1 MTRAN
6 LIKADIWA
14 KVIWGDIGRPDL
26 LAKDLIEDYGI
37 ALEDLLNVRTFLD
50 HNRKILLA
58 KLMKEHQIN
67 SNTGKMDSVN
77 AQEREARADQRY
89 SDHIK
94 ALSLAVQNE
103 AELSF
108 EITIVRINFETWKTK
123 MINQM
128 KEAKDY
134 GVKK

>member
-1 MTRAN
+1 MSEEITEQHMHKLRELGKKYA
-6 LIKADIWA
+6 KAKA
-14 KVIWGDIGRPDL
+14 EL
-26 LAKDLIEDYGI
+26 S
-37 ALEDLLNVRTFLD
+37 FLD

-58 KLMKEHQIN
+58 RLRKEPQIN

-94 ALSLAVQNE
+94 ALSVAVQNE

>member
-1 MTRAN
+1 MSEEITEQHMHKLRELGKKYA
-6 LIKADIWA
+6 KAKA
-14 KVIWGDIGRPDL
+14 EL
-26 LAKDLIEDYGI
+26 S
-37 ALEDLLNVRTFLD
+37 FLD

-58 KLMKEHQIN
+58 KLMKEHMIN
-67 SNTGKMDSVN
+67 SNTGKLDSV
-77 AQEREARADQRY
+77 ASQEREGSCDPRY
-89 SDHIK
+89 EEHIK
-94 ALSLAVQNE
+94 ALAIAVQNE

>member
-1 MTRAN
+1 MSEEITEQHMHILRGLGKDHA
-6 LIKADIWA
+6 KA
-14 KVIWGDIGRPDL
+14 KGQL
-26 LAKDLIEDYGI
+26 SL
-37 ALEDLLNVRTFLD
+37 LD
-50 HNRKILLA
+50 HNRKILLST
-58 KLMKEHQIN
+58 LMKEKMIN

-89 SDHIK
+89 ADHIK
-94 ALSLAVQNE
+94 ALSVAVQNE

-108 EITIVRINFETWKTK
+108 EITIIRINFETWKTK

-128 KEAKDY
+128 REAKDY

>member
-1 MTRAN
+1 
-6 LIKADIWA
+6 
-14 KVIWGDIGRPDL
+14 V
-26 LAKDLIEDYGI
+26 
-37 ALEDLLNVRTFLD
+37 
-50 HNRKILLA
+50 
-58 KLMKEHQIN
+58 
-67 SNTGKMDSVN
+67 
-77 AQEREARADQRY
+77 
-89 SDHIK
+89 
-94 ALSLAVQNE
+94 AVQNE

>member
-1 MTRAN
+1 MSEEITEQHMHKLRELGKKYA
-6 LIKADIWA
+6 KAKA
-14 KVIWGDIGRPDL
+14 EL
-26 LAKDLIEDYGI
+26 S
-37 ALEDLLNVRTFLD
+37 FLD

-58 KLMKEHQIN
+58 KLMKQHQIN
-67 SNTGKMDSVN
+67 SNTGKMDRVN